1 MRKEVSWKQYDH
13 KRVLKAASHAP
24 PRDKGRFLLAIRFDA
39 ATANYR
45 FSMSAYDRK
54 KEESEKKPFR
64 ENFQKIVLCEYQKR
78 LWLKLELLASQ
89 QRGILVVSRFAC

>member
-45 FSMSAYDRK
+45 FSMSATI
-54 KEESEKKPFR
+54 EKKKKARKNHLGKTF
-64 ENFQKIVLCEYQKR
+64 KK
-78 LWLKLELLASQ
+78 
-89 QRGILVVSRFAC
+89 